1 MLKSIELIGFK
12 SFAKK
17 GKLDF
22 KNPITAIVGPNGSG
36 KSNTAEAFRFVL
48 GEQGGKAMRVKRG
61 TDLIWGGSRAIPR
74 ASRAGVRI
82 VLDNSRNRLKVDF
95 SEVVIERTVLADG
108 THEYFING
116 SKVRLKDIQD
126 LLANANIGSSGHHII
141 SQGQADR
148 ILMATPKE
156 RREMLEDALGLKGY
170 ILRKAET
177 ERKLSAVSVNLAQA
191 QSSEREL
198 LPRLKYLK
206 RQAQAVEEAKMIAK
220 ELEIKFSH
228 YGFAEQT
235 EIERELTKLTED
247 TKPVKEELQQIEANI
262 SSLRDQLAESQRQI
276 IDNNDNKKELE
287 ILKTRVVETQDELDN
302 AKQELNKIIG
312 QIELLNNMQKTIAQK
327 PETVPREAVRTVL
340 LRVNEDL
347 EKALKQGDVRQMSAF
362 ISLAK
367 EKANKFIY
375 KVLDAGEETN
385 NEQQDNSPEQNL
397 KELQMRKESL
407 EGKLLK
413 LRKALDIAQRDLI
426 NKQTQES
433 ESRQDNAVLERD
445 IYKEV
450 ARRNEVA
457 NILAELERK
466 ILNIEQRK
474 AQLIEDTSEVEALL
488 GKHIRF
494 VKSDTTEVY
503 SRQEIEKLKLRK
515 EATNGINFGVLDEY
529 KDVQKE
535 YDYLSTQILDLL
547 STADKL
553 NELMSSLDKQAKESF
568 TLGVDK
574 INNQFADFFS
584 ILFGGGGAKL
594 ELEKGKD
601 DDKLGVQISVQLPRK
616 KVTTLETL
624 SGGERALASI
634 ALIFAMS
641 QVNPPPFII
650 LDETDA
656 ALDEA
661 NSARYAQVVKRLSG
675 KSQVI
680 LITHNR
686 ATMAVADTLY
696 GITMGNDGVSQLL
709 SVQLTDAQQY
719 AK

>member
-22 KNPITAIVGPNGSG
+22 KNSITAIVGPNGSG

-48 GEQGGKAMRVKRG
+48 GEQGGKAMRVKKG
-61 TDLIWGGSRAIPR
+61 VDLIWGGSRAIPS
-74 ASRAGVRI
+74 ASRAGVKI
-82 VLDNSRNRLKVDF
+82 VLDNSANKLGVDF
-95 SEVVIERTVLADG
+95 SEVVIERTVLTDG

-148 ILMATPKE
+148 ILLASPKE
-156 RREMLEDALGLKGY
+156 RREMLEDALGLKSY
-170 ILRKAET
+170 ILRKAEA
-177 ERKLSAVSVNLAQA
+177 ERKLSAVGANLSQA

-198 LPRLKYLK
+198 LPKLKYLK
-206 RQAQAVEEAKMIAK
+206 KQAQAVEEAKIISK

-228 YGFAEQT
+228 YGFIEQAEV
-235 EIERELTKLTED
+235 ERELTKLTKD
-247 TKPVKEELQQIEANI
+247 IKPVKEELQQIDANI
-262 SSLRDQLAESQRQI
+262 SSLREQLSESQRQVT
-276 IDNNDNKKELE
+276 DNDDRTELE
-287 ILKTRVVETQDELDN
+287 VLEARVVKAQRSFDDT
-302 AKQELNKIIG
+302 KQELSKIIG
-312 QIELLNNMQKTIAQK
+312 QIELLNSMQKAITQK
-327 PETVPREAVRTVL
+327 PEIVPREAVRAVL

-347 EKALKQGDVRQMSAF
+347 DNALEQSDIRQILAF
-362 ISLAK
+362 INTAR
-367 EKANKFIY
+367 EKANKFIH
-375 KVLDAGEETN
+375 KVLDAGEETS
-385 NEQQDNSPEQNL
+385 NEQQEKSQEQNL
-397 KELQMRKESL
+397 RELQRRRESL
-407 EGKLLK
+407 ESKLSK
-413 LRKALDIAQRDLI
+413 LHKDLDIAQTDLL

-433 ESRQDNAVLERD
+433 ESRQDNTVLERD

-466 ILNIEQRK
+466 MFNIDQRK
-474 AQLIEDTSEVEALL
+474 AQLTEDASEVEALL

-494 VKSDTTEVY
+494 IKSDTVAVP
-503 SRQEIEKLKLRK
+503 SRQEIERLKLRK
-515 EATNGINFGVLDEY
+515 EATSGINYEVLDEY
-529 KDVQKE
+529 KEVQKE
-535 YDYLSTQILDLL
+535 YDYLSAQIQDL
-547 STADKL
+547 SSAVHKL
-553 NELMSSLDKQAKESF
+553 NELMSSLDKQAKERF
-568 TLGVDK
+568 TLGVEK
-574 INNQFADFFS
+574 INEQFADFFS

-594 ELEKGKD
+594 ELEKAKD
-601 DDKLGVQISVQLPRK
+601 DDKLGVQVSVQLPRK

-661 NSARYAQVVKRLSG
+661 NSVRYAQVVKRLSG

-696 GITMGNDGVSQLL
+696 GITMGSDGVSQLL